1 MLSDRSPGSQGAGR
15 GRRTRMTSTSAP
27 ATPSAAVQQAARG
40 DLPKAAARVGL
51 AARGALYCVAALLAL
66 RLATG
71 SAEEVDRG
79 AVLDWLVDQPLG
91 WLLVGAIAVGFAGY
105 AVWRFARA
113 ITGAREGSEPSE
125 GPSDVVHRLADV
137 GRGLL
142 YVVLTATA
150 IKILTRGERASDGDR
165 QEQEWTARVLEA
177 TGGRV
182 LVGVLGLA
190 ILGGGVYLAVKGIRM
205 KFDDKLR
212 LEQMRPW
219 QRTWL
224 PRLGLVGYTARGVV
238 FAVIGFF
245 LVRAAVSYNPEE
257 AVGVD
262 GALKRL
268 LEHNGGRSLVL
279 GIAFGL
285 LAFGLFSFVEARW
298 RKVLEG

>member
-1 MLSDRSPGSQGAGR
+1 M
-15 GRRTRMTSTSAP
+15 TTTSTP
-27 ATPSAAVQQAARG
+27 VTAVRKAARG
-40 DLPKAAARVGL
+40 DLPKAAGRFGL
-51 AARGALYCVAALLAL
+51 AARGALYCVAGLLAF

-71 SAEEVDRG
+71 SAEEVDRR
-79 AVLDWLVDQPLG
+79 AVLDRLVDQPAG
-91 WLLVGAIAVGFAGY
+91 WILVAVLAVGFAGY

-113 ITGAREGSEPSE
+113 ITGAREGGKRSQ
-125 GPSDVVHRLADV
+125 GASDVMHRVADV

-142 YVVLTATA
+142 YVALTATA
-150 IKILTRGERASDGDR
+150 IKILTRGDPGPNGDQ
-165 QEQEWTARVLEA
+165 QEKEWTARFLDA

-182 LVGVLGLA
+182 LVAGVGLA
-190 ILGGGVYLAVKGIRM
+190 ILGGGIYLAVKGIRM

-212 LEQMRPW
+212 LEEMRTWP
-219 QRTWL
+219 RTWL
-224 PRLGLVGYTARGVV
+224 PRLGLLGYTARGMV

-245 LVRAAVSYNPEE
+245 LVRAAVTYNPDE

-268 LEHNGGRSLVL
+268 LDHAGGRLLVVA
-279 GIAFGL
+279 IAFGL

>member
-1 MLSDRSPGSQGAGR
+1 M
-15 GRRTRMTSTSAP
+15 
-27 ATPSAAVQQAARG
+27 
-40 DLPKAAARVGL
+40 
-51 AARGALYCVAALLAL
+51 AARGALYCGAGLLAF

-71 SAEEVDRG
+71 WAEDVDRR
-79 AVLDWLVDQPLG
+79 AVLDRLVDQPAG
-91 WLLVGAIAVGFAGY
+91 WILLAALAVGFAGY

-113 ITGAREGSEPSE
+113 ITGAREG
-125 GPSDVVHRLADV
+125 GKPSDGASDVAHRVADV

-142 YVVLTATA
+142 YVGLTATA
-150 IKILTRGERASDGDR
+150 IKILTRGDNRPSGD
-165 QEQEWTARVLEA
+165 QQQKEWTARFLDA

-182 LVGVLGLA
+182 LVGAVGLA
-190 ILGGGVYLAVKGIRM
+190 ILGGGIYLAVKGFRM

-212 LEQMRPW
+212 LQEMRAW

-224 PRLGLVGYTARGVV
+224 PRLGLVGYTARGMV

-245 LVRAAVSYNPEE
+245 LVRAAVTYNPDE

-268 LEHNGGRSLVL
+268 LEHAGGRLLVVA
-279 GIAFGL
+279 IALGL

-298 RKVLEG
+298 RKILEG

>member
-1 MLSDRSPGSQGAGR
+1 
-15 GRRTRMTSTSAP
+15 MTTT
-27 ATPSAAVQQAARG
+27 ATPSTAATVRTAARG
-40 DLPKAAARVGL
+40 DLPKAAGRFGL
-51 AARGALYCVAALLAL
+51 AARGTLYCVAALLAF

-71 SAEEVDRG
+71 WAEEVDRR
-79 AVLDWLVDQPLG
+79 AVLDRLVDQPAG
-91 WLLVGAIAVGFAGY
+91 WVLVAVLAAGFACY

-113 ITGAREGSEPSE
+113 VSGAREGGKQSQ
-125 GPSDVVHRLADV
+125 GASDVVQRMADV

-142 YVVLTATA
+142 YVALTATA
-150 IKILTRGERASDGDR
+150 IKILTRGNPGPNGDQ
-165 QEQEWTARVLEA
+165 QEKEWTARLLDA

-182 LVGVLGLA
+182 LVAVVGLVV
-190 ILGGGVYLAVKGIRM
+190 LGGGIYLAVKGVRM

-212 LEQMRPW
+212 LEEMRAW

-245 LVRAAVSYNPEE
+245 LVRAAVTYNPDE

-262 GALKRL
+262 GAFKRL
-268 LEHNGGRSLVL
+268 LEHGGGRSLVIS
-279 GIAFGL
+279 IAFGL
-285 LAFGLFSFVEARW
+285 LAFGVFSFVEARW

>member
-1 MLSDRSPGSQGAGR
+1 
-15 GRRTRMTSTSAP
+15 MTTTSAP
-27 ATPSAAVQQAARG
+27 VTAIRHAARG
-40 DLPKAAARVGL
+40 DLPKAAGHLGL
-51 AARGALYCVAALLAL
+51 AARGALYCGAALLTF

-71 SAEEVDRG
+71 WAEDVDRR
-79 AVLDWLVDQPLG
+79 AVLDRLVDQPAG
-91 WLLVGAIAVGFAGY
+91 WILVAALAVGFAGY

-113 ITGAREGSEPSE
+113 VTGAREGGKQSD
-125 GPSDVVHRLADV
+125 GASDVAHRVADV

-142 YVVLTATA
+142 YVGLTATA
-150 IKILTRGERASDGDR
+150 IKILTRGDTRPSGDQ
-165 QEQEWTARVLEA
+165 QEKEWTARFLEA

-182 LVGVLGLA
+182 LVAAVGLA
-190 ILGGGVYLAVKGIRM
+190 ILGGGIYLAIKGVRM

-212 LEQMRPW
+212 LQEMRAW

-224 PRLGLVGYTARGVV
+224 PRLGLVGYTARGMV

-245 LVRAAVSYNPEE
+245 LVRAAVTFNPDE

-268 LEHNGGRSLVL
+268 LEHAGGRLLVVA
-279 GIAFGL
+279 IALGL

-298 RKVLEG
+298 RKILEG